1 MVAHGVS
8 AALGEDRVDR
18 VLHALADPT
27 RRDIVRIVLRTEQS
41 VSALA
46 ERYPMS
52 FAAVQKHVAVLERAE
67 LVHKRR
73 QGREQL
79 VRGDI
84 EALRAINRLL
94 DQYEATWRS
103 RVDQMEEILAEGETN
118 IGIGAAGGA
127 LPQTRTSKEKKP

>member
-1 MVAHGVS
+1 LRPLDPVVTYNQMVVRQG
-8 AALGEDRVDR
+8 AAKRENADRADR

-27 RRDIVRIVLRTEQS
+27 RRDIVRWVLHNEQS

-46 ERYPMS
+46 DRYPMS

-73 QGREQL
+73 HGREQL

-84 EALRAINRLL
+84 KAIRAVNRLL
-94 DQYEATWRS
+94 DQFEGVWRR
-103 RVDQMEEILAEGETN
+103 RVDEMDEILAETN
-118 IGIGAAGGA
+118 D
-127 LPQTRTSKEKKP
+127 KEKHR

>member
-1 MVAHGVS
+1 MVVHQAVS
-8 AALGEDRVDR
+8 HDRADR
-18 VLHALADPT
+18 LFHALADPT
-27 RRDIVRIVLRTEQS
+27 RRDILRAVLVREQS

-67 LVHKRR
+67 LIHKRR

-84 EALRAINRLL
+84 EVLLTVNRLL
-94 DQYEATWRS
+94 DEYAEIWRRRVERMDRLLADLPPDAAPSDNATVR
-103 RVDQMEEILAEGETN
+103 
-118 IGIGAAGGA
+118 
-127 LPQTRTSKEKKP
+127 PQKE